1 MSATAVALGIG
12 LTVGAALVGF
22 ETDRV
27 SLAVMGAV
35 SGLAVG
41 LAQAGAVRSGLSSVL
56 TWGGTTAALWALGW
70 VISSFVHRP
79 RRPVAHLRCLRR
91 HRRHARAEHVHRAGS
106 PAADQDP
113 EGDLMMSSLASF
125 VVRRRR
131 AVITFWIVLL
141 LATATVGSAAFSV
154 LSSDFGAGPGTESGR
169 VTERLDDL
177 AETGGEIA
185 IIADGIDI
193 DDPVTAA
200 ALTEGLQKV
209 AAIDGVVA
217 VVDPWSAPIDALRAS
232 DGRAAL
238 AVVTIT
244 GGLDEEAELELA
256 HEITDVARDLD
267 APEILVGGNVLVGEQ
282 FATASEND
290 LLRGEAI
297 ALPIAFVA
305 MIFLLGGLRA
315 GALPFLV
322 ALAGVIT
329 SLAVLVAATTLGN
342 VSIFSINVVNMLGIG
357 LGIDYGLLMIN
368 RFREERGLGRDLHDA
383 VTRTVSTAG
392 TTVVFSALTVAAAM
406 CGLFVFGVPMLSS
419 FGIAGLGVVLL
430 CMSAAITL
438 LPATL
443 AAVGGK
449 IRPSAPTADV
459 EGRFYRLTR
468 WVQSHAVAVGAAAV
482 VFLVLLG
489 VPFLGARFE
498 IGDARTLPRSS
509 EVRDVAL
516 TLGDRFPARGTDP
529 VTVIA
534 DTDPDDAEFVAWLE
548 DAEAMSGVAG
558 VSVRPDTPAG
568 VSVVDITPVGTSQ
581 GPEASE
587 LVAQLRDTQPTFDK
601 DVGGIAAELIDVKA
615 RLSERLPYAAL
626 LVVTTTLVLLFLM
639 TGSVM
644 VPIKA
649 VAMNI
654 LSLTAS
660 FGALAWI
667 FQEGH
672 LSGPLAFDS
681 VGALDLWMPILILI
695 FAFGLSMDYE
705 VFLLSRIKEV
715 HDETGDS
722 DLAVAVGLQ
731 RSGRIIT
738 AAAVLI
744 VIVFMGFAAGEV
756 LAIKQLGVG
765 LAIAVLVDATI
776 VRTLLV
782 PATMKLLGERNWWAP
797 APLRRFHQRYGL
809 HEAPSA
815 THVTEPTA
823 APVLDDVE
831 PERTDEPVGAGSGT
845 MSR

>member
-1 MSATAVALGIG
+1 MRS
-12 LTVGAALVGF
+12 
-22 ETDRV
+22 
-27 SLAVMGAV
+27 S
-35 SGLAVG
+35 
-41 LAQAGAVRSGLSSVL
+41 RSGSSC
-56 TWGGTTAALWALGW
+56 
-70 VISSFVHRP
+70 SSPRP
-79 RRPVAHLRCLRR
+79 RSGARR
-91 HRRHARAEHVHRAGS
+91 SPCSPPTSAPAPAPSRAS
-106 PAADQDP
+106 
-113 EGDLMMSSLASF
+113 
-125 VVRRRR
+125 
-131 AVITFWIVLL
+131 
-141 LATATVGSAAFSV
+141 
-154 LSSDFGAGPGTESGR
+154 

-193 DDPVTAA
+193 DDPATAA

-322 ALAGVIT
+322 AIAGVIT
-329 SLAVLVAATTLGN
+329 SLAVLVAATTLGD

-406 CGLFVFGVPMLSS
+406 CGLFVFGVPILSS

-568 VSVVDITPVGTSQ
+568 VTVVDITPVGTSQ

-695 FAFGLSMDYE
+695 FAFGLE
-705 VFLLSRIKEV
+705 
-715 HDETGDS
+715 H
-722 DLAVAVGLQ
+722 GL
-731 RSGRIIT
+731 R
-738 AAAVLI
+738 
-744 VIVFMGFAAGEV
+744 
-756 LAIKQLGVG
+756 GVPPVTHQG
-765 LAIAVLVDATI
+765 GA
-776 VRTLLV
+776 
-782 PATMKLLGERNWWAP
+782 
-797 APLRRFHQRYGL
+797 RRDR
-809 HEAPSA
+809 
-815 THVTEPTA
+815 
-823 APVLDDVE
+823 
-831 PERTDEPVGAGSGT
+831 
-845 MSR
+845 